1 MRYAF
6 LEKRSNKQQETAYM
20 VYMIIGSY
28 FHKCTCKTKILEKKL
43 FLSYKEMGKDKQEEK
58 ESRIIKVV
66 ERVLGQMM
74 EVMKDMNANASIIKD
89 GNELVV
95 CFYTGF
101 ENIYATIDKSGY
113 FHISYDEYEYAA

>member
-28 FHKCTCKTKILEKKL
+28 FHKCTCKTKILENKL

-66 ERVLGQMM
+66 ERVLGLRRR
-74 EVMKDMNANASIIKD
+74 EACRLSRHSEANQS
-89 GNELVV
+89 
-95 CFYTGF
+95 
-101 ENIYATIDKSGY
+101 
-113 FHISYDEYEYAA
+113 